1 MAKQV
6 AGKSGVSLTTLL
18 YEQIYIPLSFISEHT
33 TGIALQRH
41 INREGRLL
49 DTPEQW
55 WTRRRALHTVD
66 LCTGYLALVLA
77 GMAAEDTRHLSAYTE
92 AHAKRVLA
100 PAVTVFVRYA
110 RRAIRVRELPK
121 LAREVISLR
130 RASDTYASL
139 MTDAERAAFAK
150 DRIRQAFD
158 QFPLLDDEKLRDG
171 LIDILIEHLVLTDAA
186 DTSD

>member
-1 MAKQV
+1 
-6 AGKSGVSLTTLL
+6 
-18 YEQIYIPLSFISEHT
+18 
-33 TGIALQRH
+33 
-41 INREGRLL
+41 
-49 DTPEQW
+49 
-55 WTRRRALHTVD
+55 
-66 LCTGYLALVLA
+66 
-77 GMAAEDTRHLSAYTE
+77 MAAEDTRHLSAYTE

-139 MTDAERAAFAK
+139 MTDADRAAFAK